1 VALLAQVAVL
11 APGGFQ
17 PALQVGDRAGLG
29 RRRPGPRDFGH
40 QLSPRVKKVGIDA
53 QFLAHYRSRLA
64 AMEPVQNRFAFK
76 GFVEFPAL
84 LDRCL
89 FHGSFLSL
97 FTRFSV
103 RQFEGPSCHCLLRIR
118 SPQEVFEFANV

>member
-89 FHGSFLSL
+89 
-97 FTRFSV
+97 
-103 RQFEGPSCHCLLRIR
+103 
-118 SPQEVFEFANV
+118 